1 MTDTPA
7 ALREAHHADVSGG
20 WLRPAVFGAMDGLV
34 TNIALIAGV
43 GGGGV
48 SPRNV
53 VLTGAAGL
61 VAGAISMGLGEYTSV
76 RSANEQV
83 AAEVAKERR
92 ELERHPEAEA
102 RELADAWVARGLPR
116 ELATQVAE
124 AVRANPEEAL
134 RVHVRE
140 ELGVDPDDQPSPWA
154 AAISSFVCFSI
165 GALVPLLPYLL
176 GFTSLW
182 LALAV
187 GGVGLFVAGAIVA
200 RFTNRALVACRSAAA
215 AARRAG
221 GRRHLPDRR
230 ADRRRRRHRLR
241 LEPSS
246 AGQQVV
252 DRAVDRPPPG
262 GQFLGLAGQ
271 RRAHL
276 GHVRPGQP
284 GTPHRVPGVAEVG
297 AAEQPLHRRRGQPRL
312 AEHEQRLVRLVP
324 LGQPQRPGVR
334 RAAPVPRLPRRA
346 GELGGPGTRKS
357 CQVLVAQL
365 RQPAGRIVQGAGG
378 DVPISD
384 QRPAGT

>member
-1 MTDTPA
+1 MTDHPG

-48 SPRNV
+48 SPRSI
-53 VLTGAAGL
+53 VLTGVAGL

-102 RELADAWVARGLPR
+102 RELAEAWVARGLPR
-116 ELATQVAE
+116 DLAVQVAE
-124 AVRANPEEAL
+124 AVRRNPEEAL

-165 GALVPLLPYLL
+165 GALIPLLSYLL

-187 GGVGLFVAGAIVA
+187 GGAGLFAAGAIVA
-200 RFTNRALVACRSAAA
+200 RFTRRPWWSSGLRQLLLGAAA
-215 AARRAG
+215 AGATYLVGRFIGIEG
-221 GRRHLPDRR
+221 GW
-230 ADRRRRRHRLR
+230 
-241 LEPSS
+241 
-246 AGQQVV
+246 
-252 DRAVDRPPPG
+252 
-262 GQFLGLAGQ
+262 
-271 RRAHL
+271 
-276 GHVRPGQP
+276 
-284 GTPHRVPGVAEVG
+284 
-297 AAEQPLHRRRGQPRL
+297 
-312 AEHEQRLVRLVP
+312 
-324 LGQPQRPGVR
+324 
-334 RAAPVPRLPRRA
+334 
-346 GELGGPGTRKS
+346 
-357 CQVLVAQL
+357 
-365 RQPAGRIVQGAGG
+365 
-378 DVPISD
+378 
-384 QRPAGT
+384 